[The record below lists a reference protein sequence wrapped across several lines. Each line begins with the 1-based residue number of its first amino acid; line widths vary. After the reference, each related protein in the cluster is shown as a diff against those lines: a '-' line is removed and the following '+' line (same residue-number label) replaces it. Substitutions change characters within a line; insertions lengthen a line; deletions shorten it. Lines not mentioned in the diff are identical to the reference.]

1 MSAAQG
7 ALLEAMEQQC
17 VSIAKAELA
26 VSLPARVGLL
36 AAANPAG
43 GHYHRGKTV
52 AENLRMGSA
61 LLSRFDLV
69 FILLDR
75 PNSDLD
81 RCLSEHVMALHSS
94 KKKKTSSFSKC
105 QRQGCEGGS
114 GPSHVPSNDTRS
126 LAERLCGPVD
136 DPVPA
141 PLLRKYITYAR
152 Q

>member
-17 VSIAKAELA
+17 VSIAKAELS
-26 VSLPARVGLL
+26 VSLPARAGVL

-43 GHYHRGKTV
+43 GHYQRGKTV

-75 PNSDLD
+75 PDAVRGPSGCSLHVLETFSEHFQDLD
-81 RCLSEHVMALHSS
+81 MS
-94 KKKKTSSFSKC
+94 
-105 QRQGCEGGS
+105 
-114 GPSHVPSNDTRS
+114 PSCHRAVF
-126 LAERLCGPVD
+126 
-136 DPVPA
+136 
-141 PLLRKYITYAR
+141 I
-152 Q
+152 